1 MNAGRLI
8 RIHQIFYMR
17 SSPLKRRE
25 AIAFYLLISPWLLG
39 FLFFTLGPMLLSL
52 YSGFTQWDLLS
63 SPVWVGLENYSE
75 AFQDPRFF
83 QSLKVTA
90 IYTFLYVPLDLVGGL
105 LLALLVNAKMRG
117 IRLFRTVFY
126 LPTVFSGVVFVVVW
140 IWMLNPRGGLINL
153 LLSQFGITGPR
164 WLLDPHLALYSLVL
178 MSFWG
183 WGRSM
188 VIFLAGLQTIPGELY
203 EAAAM
208 DGASPWQHFWKITLP
223 LLTPTIFFNLV
234 LSIIFTFQ
242 TFTSA
247 FVATDGGPL
256 DATLFLVLYIYRQA
270 FQFLNMGYAS
280 ALAWVLFAI
289 VLVLTLLVVRSQRF
303 WVFYLGEQSQ

>member
-1 MNAGRLI
+1 
-8 RIHQIFYMR
+8 
-17 SSPLKRRE
+17 
-25 AIAFYLLISPWLLG
+25 
-39 FLFFTLGPMLLSL
+39 
-52 YSGFTQWDLLS
+52 
-63 SPVWVGLENYSE
+63 
-75 AFQDPRFF
+75 
-83 QSLKVTA
+83 
-90 IYTFLYVPLDLVGGL
+90 
-105 LLALLVNAKMRG
+105 
-117 IRLFRTVFY
+117 
-126 LPTVFSGVVFVVVW
+126 
-140 IWMLNPRGGLINL
+140 
-153 LLSQFGITGPR
+153 
-164 WLLDPHLALYSLVL
+164 
-178 MSFWG
+178 
-183 WGRSM
+183 
-188 VIFLAGLQTIPGELY
+188 
-203 EAAAM
+203 
-208 DGASPWQHFWKITLP
+208 